1 MRHRFTIG
9 AVLALLLGGCASE
22 ATLREQSRIH
32 FDPPQAAPI
41 TSTTL
46 ETFAGQQEVSTYLRR
61 VAALRDAWAAA
72 RLTASKA
79 TMTAQEEVD
88 CTLLEDCESEKL
100 DSIMVTGSRIST
112 PSITNNQTVGV
123 DEGDLVKQIGD
134 YFLILQDGRIF
145 AVHAPTLRLTDRV
158 DVYRPR
164 DPARPKKYRWED
176 DFDGADWYDEMLV
189 HGQQVIVSACSYS
202 DHATEISIFELDSET
217 GQLQPRTRHLLSS
230 NDYYSS
236 SNYALRI
243 VGDML
248 ILRTSQPLD
257 ELADWPAWTQ
267 QVPVSRTFGTLLSPR
282 AVFKPLLPTFFP
294 WLHQITYCRL
304 NPIEANH
311 GLDCDA
317 VGFVGPQSTEFYVS
331 PAFIYLWNTAG
342 DEPSL
347 ECEDIG
353 VRSGERVPAREVPL
367 AAVYRISLRDQSVTV
382 ASARGWMSDQFHL
395 DEYQGRLRAVVDWAH
410 GGCYS
415 WGHQRQTSFI
425 RLHGSDFGIDFGI
438 PATARFTPL
447 PAMTGNDSRARFIDE
462 WVVLGTVR
470 DPDDEDDVEIDEPP
484 LVVLQASQPE
494 RAARFDPGH
503 EVSRIE
509 RLDTQGLI
517 VGPDRAGNLG
527 VTVLA
532 FGERAESLASITLE
546 QRREGESRS
555 HAFNFTVDGDETIL
569 GLPTQRYDRAAR
581 WHWDDSS
588 DLSYLRLRDG
598 QLTTL
603 GEITLSEAGRAEAPG
618 YRCEVS
624 CIDWYGNARPIFSA
638 VGWFG
643 LMGTELVRVGRE
655 QDRVRAGARLDLT
668 RPPMR
673 TTGTEP
679 R

>member
-1 MRHRFTIG
+1 MSYRFPIG
-9 AVLALLLGGCASE
+9 ALLALLLCGCASE

-32 FDPPQAAPI
+32 FDPPQAAPF
-41 TSTTL
+41 TSTSL
-46 ETFAGQQEVSTYLRR
+46 EAFADQQEVSAYLRKVWR
-61 VAALRDAWAAA
+61 LREAQMAAQVIE
-72 RLTASKA
+72 SKA
-79 TMTAQEEVD
+79 TMTVQADED

-100 DSIMVTGSRIST
+100 DSVMVTGSRIST
-112 PSITNNQTVGV
+112 PSITNNQTAGV
-123 DEGDLVKQIGD
+123 DEGDLIKQIGD

-145 AVHAPTLRLTDRV
+145 AVHAPTLKLTDRV

-164 DPARPKKYRWED
+164 DPLRPKKYRWEN

-189 HGQQVIVSACSYS
+189 HGQQVIVSAYSYS
-202 DHATEISIFELDSET
+202 DHATEISIFELDSLS
-217 GQLQPRTRHLLSS
+217 GRLQLRTRHLLSS

-243 VGDML
+243 VGDTL

-257 ELADWPAWTQ
+257 ELEDWPAWTQ
-267 QVPVSRTFGTLLSPR
+267 QMPMSRNLGTLLPPQ
-282 AVFKPLLPTFFP
+282 AVFKPLLPTLSP
-294 WLHQITYCRL
+294 WLHQITHCRL
-304 NPIEANH
+304 NRVEANH

-317 VGFVGPQSTEFYVS
+317 VGFVGPESTEFYVS
-331 PAFIYLWNTAG
+331 PDFIYLWNTAG
-342 DEPSL
+342 DEPDL

-353 VRSGERVPAREVPL
+353 IRPGERVPAREVPL
-367 AAVYRISLRDQSVTV
+367 AAVYRVSLRDQSVTV

-395 DEYQGRLRAVVDWAH
+395 DEYRGRLRAVVDWAH

-415 WGHQRQTSFI
+415 WADE
-425 RLHGSDFGIDFGI
+425 GS
-438 PATARFTPL
+438 A
-447 PAMTGNDSRARFIDE
+447 
-462 WVVLGTVR
+462 
-470 DPDDEDDVEIDEPP
+470 EIDEPP

-494 RAARFDPGH
+494 QAARFDPGH

-517 VGPDRAGNLG
+517 VGPDRTGNLG

-569 GLPTQRYDRAAR
+569 GLPTQRYDRAAPWR
-581 WHWDDSS
+581 WDDSS
-588 DLSYLRLRDG
+588 DLSYLRLRAG
-598 QLTTL
+598 RLTAL
-603 GEITLSEAGRAEAPG
+603 GEITLSEAARQEAPG

-624 CIDWYGNARPIFSA
+624 CIDWYGNARPVFSSA
-638 VGWFG
+638 GWFG
-643 LMGTELVRVGRE
+643 LMGTELVRVRRE
-655 QDRVRAGARLDLT
+655 QDQVLAGARLDLT

-673 TTGTEP
+673 ATTAEP
-679 R
+679 H